1 MKSQI
6 PDLPSIHDPSAVL
19 ETCLLKNDD
28 HRFLLQ
34 ARFSELAAKLD
45 YHLWQWPKT
54 PEQIIAY

>member
-1 MKSQI
+1 MI
-6 PDLPSIHDPSAVL
+6 DDPSAVL

-45 YHLWQWPKT
+45 HHLWLWPKT
-54 PEQIIAY
+54 PEQFIAY